1 MIVSNINKKLMK
13 PAVRFEMGELR
24 RIWTDVEKDKR
35 AKEQISSQSS
45 IKEIN
50 A

>member
-1 MIVSNINKKLMK
+1 MIVLNINKKLMK

-24 RIWTDVEKDKR
+24 RIWTDLEKERRVKQ
-35 AKEQISSQSS
+35 QILSQSS

-50 A
+50 T